1 MQELTD
7 IVQIKHEALKLTAKH
22 AFSGT
27 LYQQYE
33 QIPYE
38 MIPGIK
44 PRFRCCVYREREI
57 VRQRVRMAMG
67 KLPIDVMYTDKDSTQ
82 VVHVIPCAC
91 EGCPISKITVTP
103 NCQSCL
109 AKKCVKACPF
119 GAISA
124 TPSGAVI
131 DQSKCRKCGKCVAA
145 CPYNAI
151 VEIERPC
158 RRSCPVKAISMDE
171 NDIATIDPAKCVNC
185 GACVIGCPFGAI
197 SDVSMMVN
205 VIDALQDR
213 DKEVVAMIAPAIE
226 GQFGTDTL
234 PQIKRAIRQLGF
246 DDVYE
251 VALGA
256 DMVAYSEAEE
266 LLERKEAGEKLTS
279 SCCPAFVN
287 LVRKHFPDL
296 MKYVSTTVSPMVAV
310 ERYIRSQRPDVVTV
324 FIGPCIAKKNEV
336 MAGYV
341 DEIDYVLT
349 FEELYAMLCAKGVS
363 EPGDDSEEDTGE
375 DATRYGK
382 GFALSG
388 GVTGAVR
395 RVLEER
401 GATAEIRTLKCS
413 GADECRKAM
422 LMLKAGRLP
431 EDFVEG
437 MFCEGGCIGGP
448 ATLDE
453 LHHSKKVLEGRMNGM
468 DSVVRNVE
476 EKELHRA
483 DIHRHH

>member
-1 MQELTD
+1 M
-7 IVQIKHEALKLTAKH
+7 
-22 AFSGT
+22 
-27 LYQQYE
+27 
-33 QIPYE
+33 
-38 MIPGIK
+38 
-44 PRFRCCVYREREI
+44 
-57 VRQRVRMAMG
+57 
-67 KLPIDVMYTDKDSTQ
+67 
-82 VVHVIPCAC
+82 
-91 EGCPISKITVTP
+91 
-103 NCQSCL
+103 
-109 AKKCVKACPF
+109 
-119 GAISA
+119 
-124 TPSGAVI
+124 I

-171 NDIATIDPAKCVNC
+171 NDIATIDPDKCVNC
-185 GACVIGCPFGAI
+185 GACVTGCPFGAI

-205 VIDALQDR
+205 VIEALR
-213 DKEVVAMIAPAIE
+213 DEGKEVVAMIAPAIE

-234 PQIKRAIRQLGF
+234 PQIKQAIRRVGF

-256 DMVAYSEAEE
+256 DMVAYSEAGE
-266 LLERKEAGEKLTS
+266 LLERKEAGEKMTS

-287 LVRKHFPDL
+287 MVRKHFPDL

-310 ERYIRSQRPDVVTV
+310 ERYIRSQKPNVVTV

-341 DEIDYVLT
+341 DEIDYALT
-349 FEELYAMLCAKGVS
+349 FEELYAMMCARNVFDTDGEVQ
-363 EPGDDSEEDTGE
+363 EDGDE

-388 GVTGAVR
+388 GVTGAVK

-401 GATAEIRTLKCS
+401 GETADIQALKCN

-422 LMLKAGRLP
+422 MLLKAGRLP

-437 MFCEGGCIGGP
+437 MFCVGGCMGGP
-448 ATLDE
+448 ATLNE
-453 LHHSKKVLEGRMNGM
+453 LQRSKKVFEGRLGGA

-476 EKELHRA
+476 DKKLDQA
-483 DIHRHH
+483 DIHRHN